1 MKVTRGRP
9 SQLDDFT
16 LDLEEIANRSPD
28 VDGYVLLGVTG
39 AGEAFLLHGAKNA
52 KLYDALGQISD
63 VMASLAEDT
72 EH

>member
-1 MKVTRGRP
+1 MKIMHGRP
-9 SQLDDFT
+9 AQLDDFT

-28 VDGYVLLGVTG
+28 VDGYIVLGVTA

-52 KLYDALGQISD
+52 KLYDALSQLSD
-63 VMASLAEDT
+63 VMASLAREV